1 MSEPVLV
8 VKNNLLSPYL
18 NGNGNGLITD
28 NTGKIIDVIVSG
40 QEFVLR
46 DDAEYDFSRKQIIP
60 YVVTRYRNKYLLL
73 QRTTKQAEK
82 RLHNKYSLGI
92 GGHINPEK
100 NMSGRELIMHSLY
113 RELNEE
119 VAVGDIEK
127 MYFVGV
133 INDESNSVSRVHLG
147 LLYVIDLKS
156 DTFEVLESDKMTAQW
171 VPQGSVGDY
180 YSGFETWSQ
189 IVYDWYLSDETETG

>member
-1 MSEPVLV
+1 MSESVLV
-8 VKNNLLSPYL
+8 VKNNLLSPYI

-28 NTGKIIDVIVSG
+28 NTGNIIDTIVSG

-46 DDAEYDFSRKQIIP
+46 DDAEYDFSCKQIIP
-60 YVVTRYRNKYLLL
+60 YVVTRHINKYLLL
-73 QRTTKQAEK
+73 QRTTNQAEK

-100 NMSGRELIMHSLY
+100 DMSGRELIMHSLY

-127 MYFVGV
+127 MDFIGV
-133 INDESNSVSRVHLG
+133 INDESNSVSKVHLG
-147 LLYVIDLKS
+147 LLYVIDVKS
-156 DTFEVLESDKMTAQW
+156 DFFEVLESDKMTARW
-171 VPQGSVGDY
+171 MPRSSLGDY

-189 IVYDWYLSDETETG
+189 IVYDCYLSDNAGMK